1 MVAQMIGAVI
11 KKRRLELNLS
21 QESLC
26 KGICAISYLSKIET
40 GQVTASEQV
49 IALLLEKLGVV
60 MPKGS
65 IGVAD
70 IEIKI
75 QQLWEHRH
83 FGRYTAFMTIFDSLK
98 EHDDYLSHANYAVD
112 WTLLKIC
119 ASQFQFDQES
129 SDDQVNLY
137 MSELETYKPYFTS
150 MHHHHYH
157 VLKGNHAYIN
167 AHYKAALNHYEQAL
181 KFHPNGVTFFLIS
194 NAEYAL
200 GNYVNAIRLGSEA
213 YTLLMD
219 EGNLKYAIENTQILA
234 AAYSN
239 VKQLDH
245 AASLYNRL
253 LQMGHFIKDDTV
265 LTSVYYNLGATYLAC
280 KAFDKAVQVF
290 ENLKPYLDDFDGW
303 QWILSYQKLILCDIG
318 LGRFE
323 EAREK
328 LKRANDRLSGMS
340 LPIKHSLVVSFKWLN
355 HYMTS
360 DDPLGSSTYL
370 EAIRTTYEASK
381 KDSHYGFTL
390 FYSDYLIEALKAHR
404 RYKEAME
411 IKEIM

>member
-1 MVAQMIGAVI
+1 MIGAVI

-49 IALLLEKLGVV
+49 IELLLEKLGVV
-60 MPKGS
+60 MPEGI

-70 IEIKI
+70 IEQKIKL
-75 QQLWEHRH
+75 LWEHVH
-83 FGRYTAFMTIFDSLK
+83 FGRFSEFMELYDGLK
-98 EHDDYLSHANYAVD
+98 EHDAYLSYSKYAID
-112 WTLLKIC
+112 WVLLKIC
-119 ASQFQFDQES
+119 ADQTQY
-129 SDDQVNLY
+129 QVNSVDEMVADWLAI
-137 MSELETYKPYFTS
+137 LENYKPFFTS
-150 MHHHHYH
+150 MHSHYYE
-157 VLKGNHAYIN
+157 VFKGNRAFVK
-167 AHYKAALNHYEQAL
+167 ADYKGALKHYERAL
-181 KFHPNGVTFFLIS
+181 QFYHNGVTLFFIVS
-194 NAEYAL
+194 AEYSL
-200 GNYVNAIRLGSEA
+200 GNYINAIRLGSEA

-245 AASLYNRL
+245 AVSLYNRL
-253 LQMGHFIKDDTV
+253 LHIGQFIKEETI

-280 KAFDKAVQVF
+280 KAYDKAVEVF

-318 LGRFE
+318 LGLLD
-323 EAREK
+323 EARAKLTMANDK
-328 LKRANDRLSGMS
+328 LKGLT
-340 LPIKHSLVVSFKWLN
+340 LHQEHSLVLSFKWLN

-360 DDPLGSSTYL
+360 DNPVNSATYL
-370 EAIRTTYEASK
+370 EAIRATYDASI

-390 FYSDYLIEALKAHR
+390 FYSDYLIEALKLQR

-411 IKEIM
+411 IKESLID